1 MAEVANGFETLRRGC
16 AAALRN
22 EVGTVVPEAG
32 FAEHGRALAE
42 RHRVV
47 PLLAA
52 GLSSVGREPMRRR
65 VLALA
70 QQTVRL
76 ERELAAIAGI
86 WSAAGVEFLVMK
98 GPALARQAY
107 PVPEVRA
114 YDDLDLWVATR
125 DFEAAVGA
133 LEKAGYRRM
142 QPLGPR
148 AAACARRAGIEAGL
162 VHPGRGRLVEVAH
175 GWRAL
180 APTRRAAEEI
190 IARAVVVEIADA
202 KIRAPMPGHA
212 LIYVCL
218 HGAHHRWD
226 RLAWVADVAGLW
238 LRLGPE
244 EREEACATACRWRV
258 ETMLGLGLRLAA
270 EHAEIQLEGPAAEW
284 ARGERVAALYPR
296 IGLESIGPGEARV
309 PMLERLRFERDA
321 QDSAWRRWRIMA
333 GWVFTPTLGDI
344 EARPLPDAAY
354 PLYALLRPLR
364 LLGHPWRRDWRRLA
378 GRGRAGAETD
388 QSQPR
393 RR

>member
-1 MAEVANGFETLRRGC
+1 MAERASGFETLRRGC
-16 AAALRN
+16 AAAVRG
-22 EVGTVVPEAG
+22 EAGAVVPEDG
-32 FAEHGRALAE
+32 FTEHGLALAE

-47 PLLAA
+47 PLVAEGLTAA
-52 GLSSVGREPMRRR
+52 GREPLRRR

-76 ERELAAIAGI
+76 EQELAAIARI
-86 WSAAGVEFLVMK
+86 WSTAGVEFLVMK

-114 YDDLDLWVATR
+114 YDDLDLWVATD
-125 DFEAAVGA
+125 DFDRAVRA
-133 LEKAGYRRM
+133 LETEGYRRS

-162 VHPGRGRLVEVAH
+162 VHPDRGRLVEVAH

-190 IARAVVVEIADA
+190 IARSVVLEIAGGR
-202 KIRAPMPGHA
+202 IRAPAPGHA
-212 LIYVCL
+212 LIFACL

-226 RLAWVADVAGLW
+226 RFSWVADVAGLW
-238 LRLGPE
+238 QRLEPA
-244 EREEACATACRWRV
+244 EREEACATARRWQV

-270 EHAEIQLEGPAAEW
+270 EQLGIALEGPAGEW
-284 ARGERVAALYPR
+284 AWDARTAALYPR
-296 IGLESIGPGEARV
+296 IGLVTIGPDAARV

-344 EARPLPDAAY
+344 EARPLPEALY
-354 PLYALLRPLR
+354 PLYAVLRPLR

-378 GRGRAGAETD
+378 VRG
-388 QSQPR
+388 
-393 RR
+393 

>member
-1 MAEVANGFETLRRGC
+1 MAEFASGFETLRRGC
-16 AAALRN
+16 AAALRD
-22 EVGTVVPEAG
+22 EAGTVDPEAG
-32 FAEHGRALAE
+32 FAEHGLALAE

-52 GLSSVGREPMRRR
+52 GLAAAAREPLRRR

-70 QQTVRL
+70 QQAVRL
-76 ERELAAIAGI
+76 EPELAAIAGI
-86 WSAAGVEFLVMK
+86 WSAAGVAFLVMK

-125 DFEAAVGA
+125 DFDAAVRA
-133 LEKAGYRRM
+133 LEEKGYRRM

-162 VHPGRGRLVEVAH
+162 VHSGRGRLVEVAH

-190 IARAVVVEIADA
+190 IARAVVLEIAGA

-212 LIYVCL
+212 LLYACL

-238 LRLGPE
+238 LRLAPQ
-244 EREEACATACRWRV
+244 EREEACATARRWGM

-270 EHAEIQLEGPAAEW
+270 EQLALALDGLAAER
-284 ARGERVAALYPR
+284 AQGARVAALYPR
-296 IGLESIGPGEARV
+296 IGLENIGPGAARV

-321 QDSAWRRWRIMA
+321 QDSALRRLRIMA

-344 EARPLPDAAY
+344 EARPLPEALHL
-354 PLYALLRPLR
+354 LYALLRPLR

-378 GRGRAGAETD
+378 GRG
-388 QSQPR
+388 
-393 RR
+393 